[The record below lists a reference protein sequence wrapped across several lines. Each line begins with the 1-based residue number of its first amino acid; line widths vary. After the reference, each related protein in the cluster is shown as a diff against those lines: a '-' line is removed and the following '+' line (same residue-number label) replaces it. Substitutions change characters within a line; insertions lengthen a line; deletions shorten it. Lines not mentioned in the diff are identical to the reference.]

1 MRGTIYLCG
10 IVVVLSS
17 VLSLEARVVSS
28 ANNVFDTLWP
38 FPQAATAEG
47 EVPLLISEET
57 LKFVPDV
64 PDALSSRVDR
74 LSSRYRDI
82 ILNTTCSPKKP
93 GARDQPEHTVEPY
106 VMPPVHLTVASDTM
120 PLGPGTDES
129 YTLSLSPENAS
140 ISARTYTGLV
150 HGLEIF
156 SQLMIC
162 IPAGPP
168 TKIFGDALVINAT
181 RISIEDFP
189 RFTHRAIM
197 IDTARH
203 FLPVTHIL
211 KVLDAMSYAHFS
223 VLHWHITDAQS
234 FPLVLSSLPN
244 LTRGAYTAQDVY
256 TTADVHAIVTHAFDR
271 GIRVIPEIDQPG
283 HAASWEAGYPGLT
296 VPECG
301 TLNPAYPGLFSLL
314 ADMFREL
321 GDMFPDSMF
330 HIGCDEVPFQC
341 WNTSDVVVRWM
352 EQHGFARDELGLKA
366 VAAHY
371 ITEAQHTL
379 RQASNRT
386 PIVWQEAFDHYG
398 PSVANPTPPPK
409 ELDKETVVELW
420 LDPTWDWANLTDVV
434 SGAGYNGNHHW
445 STAYRAIVT
454 LGWYLDDTA
463 VNSWDR
469 VYTHEPLSNA
479 TCNYTSGECTCTCS
493 EGMWRDGQC
502 HCYNITRPSDV
513 ARVLGGEA
521 PVWGEHI
528 DETNWFP
535 RVFPRALAVA
545 ERLWSHRTLND
556 PALAEPRLHATRCRF
571 LRRGIMVTPLGPGFC

>member
-301 TLNPAYPGLFSLL
+301 TLNPAYPGLYCIALCKSRLSE
-314 ADMFREL
+314 RRCRTHRC
-321 GDMFPDSMF
+321 FP
-330 HIGCDEVPFQC
+330 
-341 WNTSDVVVRWM
+341 
-352 EQHGFARDELGLKA
+352 A
-366 VAAHY
+366 
-371 ITEAQHTL
+371 
-379 RQASNRT
+379 
-386 PIVWQEAFDHYG
+386 
-398 PSVANPTPPPK
+398 
-409 ELDKETVVELW
+409 
-420 LDPTWDWANLTDVV
+420 PTWCQKRLFMVGSVRMKCLCLLPHILARVSRGFFTSIGYPWDANALQVCLYSIAV
-434 SGAGYNGNHHW
+434 
-445 STAYRAIVT
+445 
-454 LGWYLDDTA
+454 LDTSRMKKTRMRDM
-463 VNSWDR
+463 
-469 VYTHEPLSNA
+469 LSN
-479 TCNYTSGECTCTCS
+479 S
-493 EGMWRDGQC
+493 
-502 HCYNITRPSDV
+502 
-513 ARVLGGEA
+513 
-521 PVWGEHI
+521 
-528 DETNWFP
+528 
-535 RVFPRALAVA
+535 
-545 ERLWSHRTLND
+545 RTLV
-556 PALAEPRLHATRCRF
+556 L
-571 LRRGIMVTPLGPGFC
+571 